1 MQNTNNVY
9 PWEVFDSFVRKE
21 WDHSSETESHP
32 VLDEVARDL
41 HTGALQSRDMQG
53 RPVQSWQHPA
63 ELAKSYLLPSEV
75 NARPVMKRWLMEW
88 NPEQKSG
95 LTPQEEVD
103 KFGWLG
109 ALKLEEKRHRALL
122 KAGGI
127 RFHNTQRAEYLR
139 TYAVKHKI
147 RNSRG
152 EIPSVGSIRNGVF
165 YKAGA

>member
-1 MQNTNNVY
+1 MSNNQVY
-9 PWEVFDSFVRKE
+9 PWGTFDSFVRKE
-21 WDHSSETESHP
+21 CGHSSETESHP
-32 VLDEVARDL
+32 VIDEVARDL

-53 RPVQSWQHPA
+53 RPVQPWQHPA

-122 KAGGI
+122 KAEGI
-127 RFHNTQRAEYLR
+127 SFHTTQRAEHLR
-139 TYAVKHKI
+139 VYAVKHKI
-147 RNSRG
+147 LNRRG
-152 EIPSVGSIRNGVF
+152 EIPAVGSIRNGVF
-165 YKAGA
+165 Y

>member
-122 KAGGI
+122 KAEGI
-127 RFHNTQRAEYLR
+127 SFHTTQRAEHLR
-139 TYAVKHKI
+139 VYAVKHKI
-147 RNSRG
+147 LNRRG
-152 EIPSVGSIRNGVF
+152 EIPAVGTIRNALF
-165 YKAGA
+165 YRGGT

>member
-9 PWEVFDSFVRKE
+9 LWEVFDSFVRRE

-41 HTGALQSRDMQG
+41 HSGALQSRDMQG
-53 RPVQSWQHPA
+53 RPVKPWQHPA

-75 NARPVMKRWLMEW
+75 NARPVMKRWLLVW
-88 NPEQKSG
+88 APERENK
-95 LTPQEEVD
+95 LTPQDEVD

-165 YKAGA
+165 YRAGA

>member
-9 PWEVFDSFVRKE
+9 LWEVFDSFVRRE

-32 VLDEVARDL
+32 VLDGVARDL
-41 HTGALQSRDMQG
+41 HSGALQSRDMQG
-53 RPVQSWQHPA
+53 RPVKPWRLPSH
-63 ELAKSYLLPSEV
+63 LSKCYLLPAEV
-75 NARPVMKRWLMEW
+75 NARPVMKKWLMEW
-88 NPEQKSG
+88 NPEQESG

-139 TYAVKHKI
+139 AYALKHKI
-147 RNSRG
+147 PTSRG
-152 EIPSVGSIRNGVF
+152 EVPSVGTIRNALFNRG
-165 YKAGA
+165 GA